1 MKYRYHHF
9 HILCSDLEEM
19 IDFFCETLGTT
30 LVERRKFGTA
40 DGATLNLDG
49 VVINLR
55 VAAEGEEIVNDASN
69 PRFGY
74 HHLALAVENVDA
86 AYNELREKGYTF
98 TIPPT
103 DLGYVKMAF
112 FRGPD
117 NIVLELLQPL
127 D

>member
-19 IDFFCETLGTT
+19 IDFFSEVLGAE

-40 DGATLNLDG
+40 DGARLSLDG
-49 VVINLR
+49 VAINLR

-69 PRFGY
+69 PQFGY
-74 HHLALAVENVDA
+74 HHLGLEVEDVDA
-86 AYNELREKGYTF
+86 IYSELTEKGYTF

-117 NIVLELLQPL
+117 NIVLELVQPL
-127 D
+127 N